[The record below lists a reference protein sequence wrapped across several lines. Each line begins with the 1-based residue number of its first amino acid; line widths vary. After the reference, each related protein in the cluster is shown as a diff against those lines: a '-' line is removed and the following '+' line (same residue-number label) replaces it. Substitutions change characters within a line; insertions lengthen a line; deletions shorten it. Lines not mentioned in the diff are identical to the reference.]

1 MPGLGMGRM
10 YAVSPERLPAFFFSF
25 GSGIDNTFWE
35 PAMFVTITFIRW
47 LHLVGAA
54 ALVGGMVLQLF
65 VLSPL
70 LSGIDPAVRGKL
82 AKKASDFYLP
92 VFWVSMALLIITGA
106 FVIFDR
112 LVSLENMVFPY
123 RNSYE
128 TFWLLKLGFVGAI
141 GILGILTAKMS
152 GEIRTLSLK
161 QLETTSDPRMIDEL
175 EVQKTGLRRRVS
187 LLRNINVLLGIFV
200 LLWAAVLQNIFGL
213 LILR

>member
-1 MPGLGMGRM
+1 
-10 YAVSPERLPAFFFSF
+10 
-25 GSGIDNTFWE
+25 
-35 PAMFVTITFIRW
+35 MFVTITFIRW

-65 VLSPL
+65 VVSPL
-70 LSGIDPAVRGKL
+70 LSGIDPAIRGKL
-82 AKKASDFYLP
+82 AKKATDYYLP

-123 RNSYE
+123 KNSYE
-128 TFWLLKLGFVGAI
+128 TFWLLKLSFVGGI
-141 GILGILTAKMS
+141 GLLGILIA
-152 GEIRTLSLK
+152 RLSNEVRGSSRQQSESQNDSVK
-161 QLETTSDPRMIDEL
+161 VTYLEQR
-175 EVQKTGLRRRVS
+175 KNRLRHVIS
-187 LLRNINVLLGIFV
+187 LLRNLNVVLGIFV